1 MALKAIH
8 MDPAAGPN
16 AYLLSVLNQYRQLR
30 QAQGQ
35 GHSVQALNK
44 VIGALSQISYP
55 ITSSQQVKN
64 IKGIGAKS
72 LKAID
77 EILTTGTLEVLKES
91 SITGSSINIAT
102 QSLQPTPAPEAP
114 WKLFEQIH
122 GVGPVKAKQW
132 YDQGYRTLEQLPV
145 QEMTREQQIGY
156 QYLAEYSQRIPREE
170 IEVCNIALDTYLK
183 PYGIYHEIAGSFRRG
198 REASGDIDV
207 LVIYKAEKWPSLRTF
222 IDTILAC
229 PIFTHI
235 LKSGDKKSLTLGWL
249 GTVHRRIDVEVVRP
263 EEYPYAIVYFT
274 GPMELN
280 TMMRDEAKR
289 RHQTL
294 NEKGLFYSEDYTWSS
309 LEDFLSFVQ
318 KYPSVV
324 QSLSPGQTRSLP
336 LTYSI
341 AVSDAMGQPT
351 IQSYDLTLTVSKAE
365 ALSYSISPE
374 WDTLK
379 LYPGTI
385 KAKQLLIPAKD
396 EAQVFANLGYQYL
409 TPVQRD
415 QYAQKK

>member
-1 MALKAIH
+1 MN
-8 MDPAAGPN
+8 PAGPN

-30 QAQGQ
+30 QSQGQ
-35 GHSVQALNK
+35 SHSVKALNG
-44 VIGALSQISYP
+44 VIGALSQISFP
-55 ITSSQQVKN
+55 ITSSQQVKH

-72 LKAID
+72 LNAID
-77 EILTTGTLEVLKES
+77 EILTTGTLAVLKES
-91 SITGSSINIAT
+91 SLVQTPGPVLPAAT
-102 QSLQPTPAPEAP
+102 PTEPVQAP

-170 IEVCNIALDTYLK
+170 IEVCDIALDTYLK

-198 REASGDIDV
+198 RESSGDIDV
-207 LVIYKAEKWPSLRTF
+207 LVIYKAEKWSSLRTF
-222 IDTILAC
+222 IDTVLAC

-249 GTVHRRIDVEVVRP
+249 GTVHRRIDVEVVKP

-294 NEKGLFYSEDYTWSS
+294 NEKGLFYSEDYSWSS

-324 QSLSPGQTRSLP
+324 QSLSPGQSVNLP
-336 LTYSI
+336 LSYSI
-341 AVSDAMGQPT
+341 TVTDAMGQE
-351 IQSYDLTLTVSKAE
+351 IKQSYDLTLNLSKASE
-365 ALSYSISPE
+365 PSDALSYSISPE
-374 WDTLK
+374 WETLK
-379 LYPGTI
+379 AYPGI
-385 KAKQLLIPAKD
+385 LKAKHLLIPAKD
-396 EAQVFANLGYQYL
+396 EAQVFTNLGYQYL